1 MHRGIFFSQF
11 SLRILCVKV
20 LMPMFLITLLAL
32 AGSFS
37 DLVEAQTSGPNSEDR
52 KIDARMQLEIID
64 SVTQVLNEMYVFP
77 EVAERMEKHLRKQ
90 YKEKKY
96 RDITSLVEF
105 AEKLTGDLYDV
116 SQDKHLLVAFVSDE
130 FFKQLEADTLTDEA
144 KQEELQAEKYI
155 SFGFNKLERLAG
167 NVGYLD
173 LREFST
179 PELGGRTAVAAMNF
193 LAHSDAIIIDLRYP
207 YRGGSP
213 TMVEL
218 IMSYFFDE
226 TVQFTSIY
234 NRPEDLLIQSWSMD
248 YLPGPRM
255 AHIPLYVL
263 TSNRTFS
270 ACEAF
275 AYDLKHLG
283 RATIIGE
290 ATRGGAHVVDRHGFP
305 NLNIGMQ
312 IPFGRAI
319 NPVTGTNWEGIGVE
333 PDVQVP
339 VEQALDVAH
348 LDALEKLSEKT
359 EDTDRKAQLQWA
371 IDGKKTVLNPVAV
384 EVIKLQAY
392 VGGYGP
398 RKIWIENDQLYYQ
411 REERPKYR
419 LIPMG
424 EDRFMLQ
431 GMDNFR
437 IQFVHDSAGTV
448 VELVGLYEGGYRD
461 SNKRDGK

>member
-1 MHRGIFFSQF
+1 
-11 SLRILCVKV
+11 
-20 LMPMFLITLLAL
+20 
-32 AGSFS
+32 
-37 DLVEAQTSGPNSEDR
+37 
-52 KIDARMQLEIID
+52 MQLKVID
-64 SVTQVLNEMYVFP
+64 SVTQTLNEIYVFP
-77 EVAERMEKHLRKQ
+77 EVAEKMEKYLRKQ

-96 RDITSLVEF
+96 RDITSLDEF
-105 AEKLTGDLYDV
+105 AEKLTGDLQDV
-116 SQDKHLLVAFVSDE
+116 SQDKHLLVAFLSDE
-130 FFKQLEADTLTDEA
+130 FLQQLEADTLTDEA

-155 SFGFNKLERLAG
+155 NFGFNKLERLAS

-179 PELGGRTAVAAMNF
+179 PELGGQTAVAAMNF

-213 TMVEL
+213 EMVEL

-226 TVQFTSIY
+226 TVQFSSIY
-234 NRPEDLLIQSWSMD
+234 NRPEDLLIQSWSTA
-248 YLPGPRM
+248 YVQGPRM
-255 AHIPLYVL
+255 PDIPLYVL
-263 TSNRTFS
+263 TSKRTFS

-290 ATRGGAHVVDRHGFP
+290 TTRGGAHVVDSREFP

-319 NPVTGTNWEGIGVE
+319 NPVTGTNWEGVGVE
-333 PDVQVP
+333 PDRQVP

-359 EDTDRKAQLQWA
+359 EDADRKAQLQWA
-371 IDGKKTVLNPVAV
+371 IDGKKVILNPITV
-384 EVIKLQAY
+384 EVAKLQAY
-392 VGGYGP
+392 VGQYGP

-411 REERPKYR
+411 RENGPRYK

-431 GMDNFR
+431 GLDYFR
-437 IQFVHDSAGTV
+437 IQLVHDSTGTV
-448 VELVGLYEGGYRD
+448 VELIGLYEGGYRD